1 MHSELRRLQSF
12 DVLLQEAATSESEP
26 IPVAVLNF
34 VRARLSAAV
43 AKGKVLSA
51 ASTNRSSNKQLN
63 PTTPIPFS
71 FALYNQAEQ
80 ELDHI
85 RKVSARLAAAG
96 FYLQKGALRRC
107 WSSRS
112 MPITAMTHSIA
123 ELKTLMHSPSNMHD
137 NVPLAHG
144 LAAQSVPLDTG
155 GSVDHIS
162 SCDDAATP
170 FVATASLKG
179 AVTVWE
185 SHNATPLS
193 KVLAFDTTKPDTFAV
208 ASGVTDAA
216 SLVGARVV
224 AAAVLP
230 SFTSSAK
237 RAEAAKAIAE
247 ARAERTP
254 QATKAEPQLPD
265 SYYEIML
272 TMQTVQAHGRASDDD
287 VWSSWAVRDIEVKV
301 KGSSPFVGAEVRWR
315 PVV

>member
-1 MHSELRRLQSF
+1 
-12 DVLLQEAATSESEP
+12 
-26 IPVAVLNF
+26 
-34 VRARLSAAV
+34 
-43 AKGKVLSA
+43 
-51 ASTNRSSNKQLN
+51 
-63 PTTPIPFS
+63 
-71 FALYNQAEQ
+71 
-80 ELDHI
+80 
-85 RKVSARLAAAG
+85 
-96 FYLQKGALRRC
+96 
-107 WSSRS
+107 

-123 ELKTLMHSPSNMHD
+123 ELKTLMHSPSNVHD

-315 PVV
+315 PVVQVVVCLVKCSRPSFLPSLPACSQGYIQSCVAPDLPAVYVYMRSLGGLTDMVQLSDLEPVPPSVKNEACRILKGTTITRTHKATLCFEPACASLWIWMALQDPTRALW